1 MLLMFIEFQYPL
13 QAPITNSDKVIL
25 AGNVST
31 RNGSGEGSISATFHR
46 LASEKSWYQFTSSF
60 GNGCQWGQLYIENF
74 RPERLQT
81 CQVKQKL
88 AFENSRSDLRCKISG
103 SLQFSPDGFKPSF
116 STTMGSNLTTKTRG
130 YLTYSTNWLANLY
143 TNEGDLEWVLDQ
155 EESGMSTMIVREG
168 ERFRFSFSIQV
179 GSLI

>member
-1 MLLMFIEFQYPL
+1 MDRARDQYLPPFTGWPRKSPGTSSP
-13 QAPITNSDKVIL
+13 Q
-25 AGNVST
+25 
-31 RNGSGEGSISATFHR
+31 
-46 LASEKSWYQFTSSF
+46 ASETV
-60 GNGCQWGQLYIENF
+60 CQWGQLYIENF

-179 GSLI
+179 GSLIYLSALRRWLIPITEHP